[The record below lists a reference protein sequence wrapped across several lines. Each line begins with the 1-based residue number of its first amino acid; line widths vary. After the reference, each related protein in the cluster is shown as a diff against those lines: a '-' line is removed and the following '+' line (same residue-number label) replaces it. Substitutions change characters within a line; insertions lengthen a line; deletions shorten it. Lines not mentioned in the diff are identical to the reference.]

1 MAVATI
7 TKQPYEAL
15 NWAHDFS
22 PDCQSGV
29 TLTLVSVTATNLL
42 TGANSTSAVIAANPA
57 PAVSGQEVLF
67 QVQDGADGDQ
77 HKIDI
82 RVSTSAGE
90 LLEADLL
97 MFVKQ
102 Q

>member
-1 MAVATI
+1 MAVGQI

-15 NWAHDFS
+15 NWIHDFS

-29 TLTLVSVTATNLL
+29 TLTLVSLTATNLL
-42 TGANSTSAVIAANPA
+42 TATDSTSEIVATNPA

-97 MFVKQ
+97 LFVKQ

>member
-1 MAVATI
+1 
-7 TKQPYEAL
+7 
-15 NWAHDFS
+15 
-22 PDCQSGV
+22 
-29 TLTLVSVTATNLL
+29 
-42 TGANSTSAVIAANPA
+42 VIGTNPA

-67 QVQDGADGDQ
+67 QIQGGASGDQ

-97 MFVKQ
+97 LFVQ
-102 Q
+102 QQ